1 MSQPS
6 TGFEDYAEG
15 EDGTPI
21 GEYDISVI
29 PSDFNVMTLN
39 GLVDRGWVRIPGF
52 QRNFVWDLGRASRLI
67 ESLVLGLPVPQLFLY
82 EQERHKNL
90 LIDGQQRLMS
100 IYYFIKQRFPR
111 PKRRA
116 ELRSVFDRHGNIP
129 DEVLHDDTYFQDFS
143 LRLPES
149 LPGQSNRL
157 KGLKYET
164 LGEDYRSALDLRPIR
179 CIVVKQNLPVEGDT
193 SMYEIF
199 NRLNSGGVNLR
210 PQEIRTSMYHSE
222 FYDMLNRVNTREEWR
237 RILQSS
243 ELDIHMKDIEV
254 LLRGFAMLSDGN
266 VYAPSMVKFLNQ
278 YSKKCQE
285 NDQAMNEYLEQLFGS
300 FLDASASL
308 PDDTFINKGN
318 NRFNIALYE
327 AVFAAACR
335 VPFNGKDL
343 LYEELD
349 EGRIETLKTD
359 DSFLAATQRGTTQ
372 KSNVEARLDRAEA
385 ILGYA

>member
-1 MSQPS
+1 MSQRS
-6 TGFEDYAEG
+6 TEFEDYAE
-15 EDGTPI
+15 EEEGTPI
-21 GEYDISVI
+21 GEYDISAI

-52 QRNFVWDLGRASRLI
+52 QRNFVWDLGRASKLI
-67 ESLVLGLPVPQLFLY
+67 ESLILGLPVPQLFLY

-116 ELRSVFDRHGNIP
+116 ELRNIFDTHGNIP
-129 DEVLHDDTYFQDFS
+129 DEVLHDDQYFQDFS

-149 LPGQSNRL
+149 LPGQRNRL

-164 LGEDYRSALDLRPIR
+164 LGEEYRSGLDLRPIR
-179 CIVVKQNLPVEGDT
+179 CIVVKQNLPMKGDT

-210 PQEIRTSMYHSE
+210 PQEIRTSMYHSD
-222 FYDMLNRVNTREEWR
+222 FYDMLNRVNTRREWR
-237 RILQSS
+237 RLLQSS
-243 ELDIHMKDIEV
+243 QLDLHMKDIEV
-254 LLRGFAMLSDGN
+254 LLRGFAMLADGGK
-266 VYAPSMVKFLNQ
+266 YSPSMVKFLNH

-285 NDQAMNEYLEQLFGS
+285 NDAETNKYLEGLFDS
-300 FLDASASL
+300 FLKATTRLA
-308 PDDTFINKGN
+308 DDTFINKGN

-335 VPFNGKDL
+335 GPFNDKDRL
-343 LYEELD
+343 SQELD
-349 EGRIETLKTD
+349 ESRILALKTD
-359 DSFLAATQRGTTQ
+359 DVFLAATQRGTTQ
-372 KSNVEARLDRAEA
+372 TGNVEARLGRAEA
-385 ILGYA
+385 ILGCE